1 MKKIDTQY
9 GIEITKPFS
18 KQMYEHNDKV
28 AEEMK
33 ANIVKQW
40 NALIHGIDMDT
51 DWEDFGDDEST
62 VKLQKLVCY
71 SGYGSGYTLRD
82 VNNELKNEVEMMANW
97 QLHEEYGYGVHLG
110 LLPKVKFP
118 MLGFADLVNEY
129 HTEVSIPCSL
139 EQDMEWANESE
150 NVQ

>member
-1 MKKIDTQY
+1 MKIKKY
-9 GIEITKPFS
+9 GIEITKPWS
-18 KQMYEHNDKV
+18 KEMYAHNDKV
-28 AEEMK
+28 ADEMK
-33 ANIVKQW
+33 KNLLKQW
-40 NALIHGIDMDT
+40 KDLIYEIDPET
-51 DWEDFGDDEST
+51 DWENFGDNESV
-62 VKLQKLVCY
+62 VKLQKGICW
-71 SGYGSGYTLRD
+71 SGYGSGYTLGD

-139 EQDMEWANESE
+139 EQDMEWANASE